1 VPEILIGI
9 LGIYKMETVVIEKLG
24 QCALEGSRE
33 FVYDSANA
41 RKEW

>member
-24 QCALEGSRE
+24 RLALLK
-33 FVYDSANA
+33 FNFL
-41 RKEW
+41 